1 MSEAM
6 HATRIRP
13 RRLLVTIPA
22 LLLGLLLLGL
32 VFRPEILAALSV
44 WNGSTAYNHCFLVL
58 PIAIWLGYDRRHLLA
73 AVPIR
78 PLPWAVLL
86 ALPLGCVWLLSE
98 RLGFMEGRQFV
109 ALGFVELLMLAV
121 LGRRMTRALRA
132 PLLYLIFLVPFGA
145 FLTTPLQDFT
155 TRFVVRGL
163 DLLGIANRSDGHRI
177 EIPEGVFFVAQ
188 ACAGLRFLI
197 ASVAFGVLYAMTLYR
212 SPWRRALF
220 VAVSAVLPVL
230 ANGLRALGI
239 VAAGHWVGSAQAA
252 AADHLIYGW
261 LFFSAVI
268 MVLILAGLPF
278 REDAAPDPAAPPGA
292 PPRAPSSALR
302 LLRPAVLLAPLA
314 AAGPL
319 LAADLDA
326 VAASRR
332 VSAPAVLAGCVAA
345 DDAAV
350 DAAGWA
356 ALSRSGASA
365 RAFLCGDGTIR
376 LLTVAFPSR
385 TGASRILAAQR
396 SLTGQDVAED
406 VATAPLGAAPG
417 WQSVTTT
424 RPQRRSATALWIDG
438 SPVRGGLR
446 SRAMQA
452 RRSLIGGGH
461 PVLLAVVEPIDGGPL
476 IPLLRDAGATGLSAG
491 LAAFTTGPS

>member
-1 MSEAM
+1 MSDV
-6 HATRIRP
+6 TRTNRALP
-13 RRLLVTIPA
+13 RGLLVTSPA

-44 WNGSTAYNHCFLVL
+44 WSGSTAYNHCFLVL
-58 PIAIWLGYDRRHLLA
+58 PIAIWLAYDRRPLLR

-78 PLPWAVLL
+78 PMPLAVLL

-98 RLGFMEGRQFV
+98 RLGIMEGRQFM
-109 ALGFVELLMLAV
+109 ALGFVELLVLVV
-121 LGRRMTRALRA
+121 LGWRMVRALRA
-132 PLLYLIFLVPFGA
+132 PLLYLVFLVPFGA
-145 FLTTPLQDFT
+145 FLTAPLQDFT

-163 DLLGIANRSDGHRI
+163 DLLGIANISDGHTI

-212 SPWRRALF
+212 SPWRRMLF
-220 VAVSAVLPVL
+220 VAISALVPVL
-230 ANGLRALGI
+230 ANGMRALGI
-239 VAAGHWVGSAQAA
+239 VAAGHWVGSARAA

-268 MVLILAGLPF
+268 LVLILAGLPF
-278 REDAAPDPAAPPGA
+278 REDAAADPPGPSVV
-292 PPRAPSSALR
+292 PPRAPGSALR
-302 LLRPAVLLAPLA
+302 LLRPALLLAPLA

-326 VAASRR
+326 AAASER

-345 DDAAV
+345 GGAAV
-350 DAAGWA
+350 DPERQAS
-356 ALSRSGASA
+356 LSRVGASA
-365 RAFLCGDGTIR
+365 RAFLCRDGTIR

-385 TGASRILAAQR
+385 TDPADILAAQR

-406 VATAPLGAAPG
+406 VATAPLPAIAPG

-424 RPQRRSATALWIDG
+424 RPQRRAATALWIDG
-438 SPVRGGLR
+438 RPARGLR
-446 SRAMQA
+446 SRATQA
-452 RRSLIGGGH
+452 RRSVIGGGH
-461 PVLLAVVEPIDGGPL
+461 LVLLAVVEPVDGGPVL
-476 IPLLRDAGATGLSAG
+476 PSLRDAVAAALSAR
-491 LAAFTTGPS
+491 LAALTTGPS